1 MKTKKQTPIK
11 AEDIVKAEYV
21 NEPQKETPQELKDEQ
36 ACANEIMEIL
46 KKYNCTIVSNTA
58 IAKLKNESN

>member
-1 MKTKKQTPIK
+1 MKTKKTPIK
-11 AEDIVKAEYV
+11 AEDII
-21 NEPQKETPQELKDEQ
+21 PQPPQAPEANPQDLEDERN
-36 ACANEIMEIL
+36 CANEIMAVL